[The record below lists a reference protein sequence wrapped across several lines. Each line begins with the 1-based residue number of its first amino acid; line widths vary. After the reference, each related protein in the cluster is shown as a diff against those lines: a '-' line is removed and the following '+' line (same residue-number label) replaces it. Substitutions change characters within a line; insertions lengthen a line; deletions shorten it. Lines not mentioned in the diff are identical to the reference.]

1 MGFFFF
7 AARFER
13 AGMLHRRPSWFTAFG
28 GRRKLGHN
36 GDDMVRIEN
45 SGKTAVETG
54 ARARAVLLASA
65 AAIFLAGCTAAD
77 TLRPGET
84 LQQGY
89 IADEQMLEM
98 VPEGS
103 SREQVLLA
111 LGSPSITATFDN
123 EAYYYVS
130 QTRSRPVAFMN
141 PRIVDQRVMAVY
153 FGDDG
158 RVTTIA
164 DYGLQDGRVFDFI
177 SRTTPTGGREQNFL
191 QQMIAGVAGGG
202 RPARLPGL

>member
-1 MGFFFF
+1 
-7 AARFER
+7 
-13 AGMLHRRPSWFTAFG
+13 MLHRRPSWFTAFG

-36 GDDMVRIEN
+36 GDDMVRNEK
-45 SGKTAVETG
+45 SGKSAVETG
-54 ARARAVLLASA
+54 VRVRAIVLASA
-65 AAIFLAGCTAAD
+65 AALFLAGCTAAD
-77 TLRPGET
+77 TLTPGET

-89 IADEQMLEM
+89 IADEEMVAM

-153 FGDDG
+153 FGEDG
-158 RVTTIA
+158 RVSTIA

-177 SRTTPTGGREQNFL
+177 SRTTPTGGREANFL

>member
-1 MGFFFF
+1 
-7 AARFER
+7 
-13 AGMLHRRPSWFTAFG
+13 MLHRRPSWFTAFG

>member
-1 MGFFFF
+1 
-7 AARFER
+7 
-13 AGMLHRRPSWFTAFG
+13 MLHRRPSWFTAFG

-36 GDDMVRIEN
+36 GDDMVRNEI
-45 SGKTAVETG
+45 SGKSAVATSG
-54 ARARAVLLASA
+54 RLRAILLASA
-65 AAIFLAGCTAAD
+65 TAALLSGCTAAN
-77 TLRPGET
+77 TLTPGET

-89 IADEQMLEM
+89 IADEEMLAM
-98 VPEGS
+98 VPVGS
-103 SREQVLLA
+103 SREQVNLA

-130 QTRSRPVAFMN
+130 QTRSRPVAFMS
-141 PRIVDQRVMAVY
+141 PRIVDQRILAVY
-153 FGDDG
+153 FGEDG

-202 RPARLPGL
+202 RPTSLPGL